1 MYFCRLVFLSIC
13 LPVCLCISAGLSFC
27 LSVCL
32 PVCLCSSA
40 GLSFCLSVC
49 LPACLCISAGSSFCL
64 SVCLSVCVFL
74 PARLS
79 VCLSVSL
86 SVCLPVCPCL
96 SVDFCIKTSP
106 ATICTHHLPPRIAIY
121 KRTLDKPNCT
131 VTVVQMSEKLLVILS
146 TSKRNRIYRYGSTH
160 KKGLRH
166 FLMTCKWPTTDPWMT
181 RKWPVNDP

>member
-1 MYFCRLVFLSIC
+1 MYFCRLVFLSVCLCISAGSSFCLSVYLFACLSVYFSRLVFLSIC

-32 PVCLCSSA
+32 P
-40 GLSFCLSVC
+40 
-49 LPACLCISAGSSFCL
+49 
-64 SVCLSVCVFL
+64 VCVFL

-121 KRTLDKPNCT
+121 KRKLDKPNCT

-166 FLMTCKWPTTDPWMT
+166 FLMTCK
-181 RKWPVNDP
+181 